1 VAKLWTKEGILA
13 PKSIQHL
20 CHLSLGSY
28 VTWQAE
34 LNAHKTYFLLHAK
47 SGLSKQFLSLNFD
60 PIKISSSSSVCII
73 NRNVSTRGN

>member
-34 LNAHKTYFLLHAK
+34 LNAHKTYFLPHAK
-47 SGLSKQFLSLNFD
+47 SGLSKQSLNFD